1 MLKSMIAQSLFLTA
15 YLGVRGEDWRGGGG
29 MGNGGGKDGEGG
41 GEIHKYHTSQTQMTR
56 LCQTFDTSNDSR
68 LHR

>member
-29 MGNGGGKDGEGG
+29 GGGMGNGGGKDGEGG
-41 GEIHKYHTSQTQMTR
+41 GRDTQIPY
-56 LCQTFDTSNDSR
+56 FSDANDATLPNFR
-68 LHR
+68 HI